1 MSDLIQPQIYD
12 SCKLAI
18 PNGLKELM
26 ADISRE
32 VLRAQPIDIH
42 KFIADYLS
50 TLLVTRENL
59 TVASSICEHMYKN
72 IPTSELVDELKA
84 IGFDDETSAKAADV
98 IIKFFDNGGTREDA
112 LLPKLMK
119 IMNIEEDNL
128 TDVRTA
134 IENTFIRQQIK
145 NKLNIE
151 SESIPDEELDE
162 ITRAVQN
169 TMKLYEQTE
178 PTQQQYEVMATKI
191 QAAYR
196 GYFIRRQLTRQPTTN
211 QPSSD
216 ASDFYTPPNSF
227 DTSSTSIPELGPM
240 VNKLS
245 ESGETINSQT
255 KYSLK
260 KPNAQTRVVFNEESL
275 NNKIKTTFKSPIN
288 FELQESKNPRHIFI
302 TTPERNKSVDNDHTL
317 IKDEIDEEDDNKK
330 DFKKLSLTLNGNAE
344 KLSVIYNEYES
355 KEIGEI
361 RESVDSKTAEKGG
374 QNNVLQYQS
383 SIQETISEE
392 QFHALRP
399 LSREISHYVL

>member
-1 MSDLIQPQIYD
+1 
-12 SCKLAI
+12 
-18 PNGLKELM
+18 
-26 ADISRE
+26 
-32 VLRAQPIDIH
+32 
-42 KFIADYLS
+42 
-50 TLLVTRENL
+50 
-59 TVASSICEHMYKN
+59 
-72 IPTSELVDELKA
+72 
-84 IGFDDETSAKAADV
+84 
-98 IIKFFDNGGTREDA
+98 
-112 LLPKLMK
+112 
-119 IMNIEEDNL
+119 MNIEEDNL

-151 SESIPDEELDE
+151 SEIIPDEELDE
-162 ITRAVQN
+162 ITSAVQN

-196 GYFIRRQLTRQPTTN
+196 GYFIRRQLARQQTSN

-245 ESGETINSQT
+245 ESGETMNSQT

-260 KPNAQTRVVFNEESL
+260 KTTRVVFNEESSS
-275 NNKIKTTFKSPIN
+275 NKIKTTCKSPIN
-288 FELQESKNPRHIFI
+288 SELQESKNPRHIFI

-317 IKDEIDEEDDNKK
+317 IKNEIEEEDNKNE
-330 DFKKLSLTLNGNAE
+330 DFKKLGLTLNGNAE
-344 KLSVIYNEYES
+344 ELSVIYNQYES
-355 KEIGEI
+355 KEIREL

-374 QNNVLQYQS
+374 QMVHENNVLQYQS